1 MRLLLGLLAAL
12 IFAASLPSA
21 RAEEWCGFIDKEH
34 SKVRCGYSSLSECQ
48 QSLSD
53 KKGAF
58 CMPDP
63 SFASLRSK
71 AGFKVARIGTMPY
84 RAE

>member
-1 MRLLLGLLAAL
+1 MRLLLGLLAVL

-21 RAEEWCGFIDKEH
+21 RAEEWCGFIDREH
-34 SKVRCGYSSLSECQ
+34 SKVRCGYSSLPECQ
-48 QSLSD
+48 HSLGD

-63 SFASLRSK
+63 SFASRDQGAHFRLAANR
-71 AGFKVARIGTMPY
+71 F
-84 RAE
+84 